1 MNLLDHY
8 HAIEASSQ
16 KMLMSA
22 QGGCWD
28 EVVECEAICSLII
41 SKLRVLSKVETLTP
55 EARKV
60 KTKIMLRILRNDAQI
75 RCLAEPWL
83 EDIDLLM
90 SGRSLVH

>member
-8 HAIEASSQ
+8 HAIEATSQ

-22 QGGCWD
+22 QDGCWK
-28 EVVECEAICSLII
+28 EVAECEAICTVII
-41 SKLRVLSKVETLTP
+41 SKLRVLSEVESLTP
-55 EARKV
+55 EARKE
-60 KTKIMLRILRNDAQI
+60 KTGIMKRILRNDAHI

-90 SGRSLVH
+90 SGRFAVH

>member
-8 HAIEASSQ
+8 HAIEATSQ
-16 KMLMSA
+16 KMLVSA
-22 QGGCWD
+22 QDGCWE
-28 EVVECEAICSLII
+28 EVVECEAFCSLII
-41 SKLRVLSKVETLTP
+41 SKLRLQSKVESLTP

-60 KTKIMLRILRNDAQI
+60 KTGIMMRILQNDAQI

-90 SGRSLVH
+90 NGRSLVH

>member
-28 EVVECEAICSLII
+28 EVVECEAICLLII